1 MKDPIVEEIRS
12 FRDAHARRFNYDL
25 DEICEDF
32 KSHQKKCGHR
42 LASLHP
48 RKLSGK
54 SIHNERNKPSS
65 SLSDS

>member
-1 MKDPIVEEIRS
+1 MKDPIVEEIRR

-25 DEICEDF
+25 DAICEDF

-42 LASLHP
+42 LARLHP

-54 SIHNERNKPSS
+54 SIHHERNKLGS

>member
-25 DEICEDF
+25 DAICEDF

-42 LASLHP
+42 LVSLHP